1 MTIPLLTDIVIILG
15 LSLVVILLFQRA
27 RLPLVLGF
35 LLTGVV
41 AGPHGLG
48 LVQAVHE
55 VELLA
60 EVGVILLLFS
70 IGIEFSLGSLVRIWR
85 SVVLGGA
92 LQVGV
97 TIGVAFLL
105 ARALDFGPQQALF
118 LGMLASLSSTAIVLR
133 LLQER
138 NELDAPHGKNTL
150 GILLFQDMAI
160 VPMMLFTP
168 LLALGGGDVTGP
180 LLTLLAKG
188 VVIVI
193 LVLVAAKWVMPW
205 LLFQVARTRSREVF
219 LLATAAVGLAAAW
232 LTSLA
237 GLSLA
242 LGAFLAGLI
251 ISESEYSD
259 QALGEI
265 LPFKELFL
273 AFFFVSVG
281 MLLDLSF
288 VMREMGGVALVSV
301 VTLALKLV
309 VVTVVV
315 RSLGASLRT
324 GILAGLALSQVG
336 EFSFILSR
344 TGIEVG
350 LLPGDLEQFFLSMT
364 VLTMA
369 VTPFLVSAAPALADR
384 VLRLPLPPVLTG
396 VADPALAH
404 GEESPAEG
412 FSDHVIIVGFGI
424 NGRNLARAA
433 KVAGIPY
440 VILESNPDT
449 VKREKKAGEPIRF
462 GDAIHPAVLQHA
474 GVERARVLVTAIS
487 DPGATR
493 RVAEVAKRMNPGVH
507 VVARTRYV
515 EEMEP
520 LYRAGAD
527 DVIPEEF
534 ETSVEI
540 LTLVLQR
547 YLIPRVEIDEFVAG
561 VRAGGYEIFRGMAGK
576 GSRPGPGDLPF
587 HLPDTEI
594 ETVRVSKRSYLVGR
608 TLAESALRAEY
619 GVTLLAVRREEETLT
634 NPRPE
639 LTFQEGDV
647 LVVFGTVQQV
657 ADAAALARGADPVE
671 DR

>member
-1 MTIPLLTDIVIILG
+1 V
-15 LSLVVILLFQRA
+15 R
-27 RLPLVLGF
+27 
-35 LLTGVV
+35 
-41 AGPHGLG
+41 
-48 LVQAVHE
+48 AVHE

-60 EVGVILLLFS
+60 EIGVILLLFS

-188 VVIVI
+188 VVIVV
-193 LVLVAAKWVMPW
+193 LVLVAARWVMPW

-288 VMREMGGVALVSV
+288 VMREIGGVVLVSV

-384 VLRLPLPPVLTG
+384 FLRLPLPPVLTG
-396 VADPALAH
+396 AGEPGLAQDEEGPAKGL
-404 GEESPAEG
+404 
-412 FSDHVIIVGFGI
+412 SDHVIIVGFGI

-433 KVAGIPY
+433 RVAGIPY
-440 VILESNPDT
+440 VILEANPDT
-449 VKREKKAGEPIRF
+449 VKREKKAGEPIHF
-462 GDAIHPAVLQHA
+462 GDAIHPAVLQHM

-547 YLIPRVEIDEFVAG
+547 YLIPRVEIDEFVAE
-561 VRAGGYEIFRGMAGK
+561 VRAGGYEMFRGMAGK
-576 GSRPGPGDLPF
+576 TGRPGPGGLPF

-608 TLAESALRAEY
+608 TLAESALRVEY
-619 GVTLLAVRREEETLT
+619 GVTLLAVRREEGTVT
-634 NPRPE
+634 NPQPD
-639 LTFQEGDV
+639 LTFREGDV